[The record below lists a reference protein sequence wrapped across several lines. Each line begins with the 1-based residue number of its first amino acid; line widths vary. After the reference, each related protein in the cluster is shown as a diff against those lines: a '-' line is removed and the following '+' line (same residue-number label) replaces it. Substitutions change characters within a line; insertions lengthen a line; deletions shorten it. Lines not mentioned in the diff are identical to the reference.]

1 MFKHIPNI
9 LTIMRFIFIPIILN
23 FIFQGNY
30 ILGIIVFTIS
40 GLTDVLDGFIARKF
54 NFVSNCTCRMYHFND
69 DSFLFLIYYI
79 GSCFKGLTFI
89 EFSLYK
95 VR

>member
-1 MFKHIPNI
+1 
-9 LTIMRFIFIPIILN
+9 
-23 FIFQGNY
+23 
-30 ILGIIVFTIS
+30 
-40 GLTDVLDGFIARKF
+40 
-54 NFVSNCTCRMYHFND
+54 MYHFND

-79 GSCFKGLTFI
+79 GSYFKGLTFI